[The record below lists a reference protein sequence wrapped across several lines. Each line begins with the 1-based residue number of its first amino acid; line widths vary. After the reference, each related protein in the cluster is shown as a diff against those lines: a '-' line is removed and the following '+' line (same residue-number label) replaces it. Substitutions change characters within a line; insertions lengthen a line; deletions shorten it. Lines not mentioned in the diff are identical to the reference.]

1 MLQCGNSKLQND
13 SESPQ
18 KTNSMSVQLK
28 TRWHLLEI
36 VWLTATSLLLSS
48 QLDTRLSLKTWLTQR
63 QLYWKMQLVPTV
75 LISVF
80 SVEFHWRR
88 VCVNLCPT
96 PPSVGALWAF
106 LLQTASKLAGGSLLL
121 RCNTENQ
128 NNHVNCYY
136 CSCSESPCWN
146 VWCRNRASNSKKS
159 LCRDL
164 GKQGVTQNQPLS
176 AFQHVRFFTSFN
188 LILKILIRETF

>member
-106 LLQTASKLAGGSLLL
+106 LLQTASKLAG
-121 RCNTENQ
+121 C
-128 NNHVNCYY
+128 
-136 CSCSESPCWN
+136 CW
-146 VWCRNRASNSKKS
+146 
-159 LCRDL
+159 
-164 GKQGVTQNQPLS
+164 GVTL
-176 AFQHVRFFTSFN
+176 RTRIITSTATIVAVQS
-188 LILKILIRETF
+188 LRVEMCGAETEPATPKNPFVEI